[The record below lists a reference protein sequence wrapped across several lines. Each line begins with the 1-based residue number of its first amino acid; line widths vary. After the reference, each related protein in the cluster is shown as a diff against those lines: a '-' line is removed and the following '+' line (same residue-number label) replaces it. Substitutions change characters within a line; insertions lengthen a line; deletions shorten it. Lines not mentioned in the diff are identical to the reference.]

1 MRPRWRK
8 HNETVKIYADLPG
21 VGLRQFLT
29 DLLVAAW
36 LAFWIWASVWVYHKV
51 LTLAVPGQK
60 IEGAGVGMASGLS
73 DAGSKVGGVPV
84 VGGELSAPFDKAANA
99 ATALADAG
107 RAQQAAVH
115 NLAIALVILVLVVP
129 VALVVLGWLP
139 LRLRWIHRATLA
151 ATLRSKPSG
160 RDLLALR
167 ALTRQPLR
175 RLVRIH
181 PDPASAWRDG
191 EEAAMQSLANLE
203 LRTLGLRPPHAPRGS
218 AERVR

>member
-1 MRPRWRK
+1 
-8 HNETVKIYADLPG
+8 VKIYADLPG

-29 DLLVAAW
+29 DLLVVAW
-36 LAFWIWASVWVYHKV
+36 VGFWIRASVWVYDKV
-51 LTLAVPGQK
+51 STLAVPGRK
-60 IEGAGVGMASGLS
+60 IEGAGEGMASGLS
-73 DAGSKVGGVPV
+73 DAGNKVGSVPA
-84 VGGELSAPFDKAANA
+84 VGGQLAAPFDKAANA

-115 NLAIALVILVLVVP
+115 DLAVALVILVLVVP
-129 VALVVLGWLP
+129 LALVLLGWLP
-139 LRLRWIHRATLA
+139 LRLRWIRRASLA
-151 ATLRSKPSG
+151 ASLRSRPSG

-191 EEAAMQSLANLE
+191 EQAAMQSLANLE
-203 LRTLGLRPPHAPRGS
+203 LRTLGLRSSP
-218 AERVR
+218 

>member
-1 MRPRWRK
+1 M
-8 HNETVKIYADLPG
+8 KIYADLPG

-29 DLLVAAW
+29 DLLVVAW
-36 LAFWIWASVWVYHKV
+36 VGFWIRASIWVYDRV
-51 LTLAVPGQK
+51 STLAVPGRK
-60 IEGAGVGMASGLS
+60 IEGAGEGMASGLS
-73 DAGSKVGGVPV
+73 DAGNKVGSVPA
-84 VGGELSAPFDKAANA
+84 VGDQLSAPFDKAASA

-115 NLAIALVILVLVVP
+115 ELAVALVILVLVVP
-129 VALVVLGWLP
+129 LALVVLGWLP
-139 LRLRWIHRATLA
+139 LRLRWIRRASLA
-151 ATLRSKPSG
+151 ASLRSRPSG

-191 EEAAMQSLANLE
+191 EQAAMRSLANLE
-203 LRTLGLRPPHAPRGS
+203 LRTLGLRS
-218 AERVR
+218 SS

>member
-1 MRPRWRK
+1 
-8 HNETVKIYADLPG
+8 VKIYADLPG

-29 DLLVAAW
+29 DLLVVAW
-36 LAFWIWASVWVYHKV
+36 VGFWIRASIWVYDRV
-51 LTLAVPGQK
+51 STLAVPGRK
-60 IEGAGVGMASGLS
+60 IEGAGEGMASGLS
-73 DAGSKVGGVPV
+73 DAGNKVGSVPA
-84 VGGELSAPFDKAANA
+84 VGDQLSAPFDKAASA

-115 NLAIALVILVLVVP
+115 ELAVALVILVLVVP
-129 VALVVLGWLP
+129 LALVVLGWLP
-139 LRLRWIHRATLA
+139 LRLRWIRRASLA
-151 ATLRSKPSG
+151 ASLRSRPSG

-191 EEAAMQSLANLE
+191 EQAAMRSLANLE
-203 LRTLGLRPPHAPRGS
+203 LRTLGLRS
-218 AERVR
+218 SS

>member
-1 MRPRWRK
+1 
-8 HNETVKIYADLPG
+8 VKIYADLPG

-29 DLLVAAW
+29 DLLVVAW
-36 LAFWIWASVWVYHKV
+36 VGFWIRASIWVYDKV
-51 LTLAVPGQK
+51 STLAVPGRK
-60 IEGAGVGMASGLS
+60 IEGAGEGMASGLS
-73 DAGSKVGGVPV
+73 DAGNKVGSVPA
-84 VGGELSAPFDKAANA
+84 VGDQLSAPFDKAANA

-115 NLAIALVILVLVVP
+115 DLAVALVILVLVVP
-129 VALVVLGWLP
+129 LALVLLGWLP
-139 LRLRWIHRATLA
+139 LRLQWIRRASLA
-151 ATLRSKPSG
+151 ASLRSRPSG

-191 EEAAMQSLANLE
+191 EEAAMRSLANLE
-203 LRTLGLRPPHAPRGS
+203 LRTLGLRS
-218 AERVR
+218 SS